1 VNELQRWLR
10 RDLELVEHRRIT
22 TFEVRHRAAC
32 MTLQGHVRAHPEAL
46 RSQVMAACVW
56 AVRWLQANDA
66 ATLDRLLPPTVAMF
80 DRQRRLDFGEPASD
94 VLLPRIHH

>member
-22 TFEVRHRAAC
+22 NFEVRHRAAC